1 MAPIDFLTSVFII
14 VKSLTASM
22 VICLYI
28 GDVAGFFAFY
38 DSPKSLLFVFV
49 FLFLSLFNIYV
60 TKFKCY
66 FERVEKDML
75 GICRQRRKM

>member
-28 GDVAGFFAFY
+28 GDVAGFFAFN